1 MDIKPDEVAVMGLH
15 FLLLSFV
22 FLSFSR
28 DDLRRPEVTYVVI
41 LDGRC
46 TRGWRFAGVVDAY
59 SWLRHVFEIY
69 SAAVAIDGM
78 NPY

>member
-1 MDIKPDEVAVMGLH
+1 MRLLSWGCI
-15 FLLLSFV
+15 FFLLSFV
-22 FLSFSR
+22 FLSFLR
-28 DDLRRPEVTYVVI
+28 DASRRPKVAYVVI

-59 SWLRHVFEIY
+59 SWRQHVFEIY

>member
-1 MDIKPDEVAVMGLH
+1 MRLLSWGCI
-15 FLLLSFV
+15 FFLLSFV

-28 DDLRRPEVTYVVI
+28 DASRRPKVAYVVI

-59 SWLRHVFEIY
+59 SWRQHVFEIY

>member
-1 MDIKPDEVAVMGLH
+1 VGIELDGVAVMGLH
-15 FLLLSFV
+15 VLLLSFV

-28 DDLRRPEVTYVVI
+28 DASRRPKVAYVVI

-59 SWLRHVFEIY
+59 SWRQHVFEIY